1 MILLNS
7 YLSNYICPV
16 PMLCRPAHSF
26 DQKKPRVLLLVLI
39 AFLKQNI
46 TAFFSAQTSEDPSLC
61 KYIFVREDKK
71 RNKPKKKKK
80 SNKNPTFTLPNG
92 ISSCGYK
99 SDLFFKIHS
108 GLFMNASFSTKQHAV
123 NECAT

>member
-1 MILLNS
+1 
-7 YLSNYICPV
+7 
-16 PMLCRPAHSF
+16 MLCRPAHSF

-80 SNKNPTFTLPNG
+80 ATRTPLSPFPTAFLLVG
-92 ISSCGYK
+92 INQIYFSKFIVGSS
-99 SDLFFKIHS
+99 
-108 GLFMNASFSTKQHAV
+108 
-123 NECAT
+123 